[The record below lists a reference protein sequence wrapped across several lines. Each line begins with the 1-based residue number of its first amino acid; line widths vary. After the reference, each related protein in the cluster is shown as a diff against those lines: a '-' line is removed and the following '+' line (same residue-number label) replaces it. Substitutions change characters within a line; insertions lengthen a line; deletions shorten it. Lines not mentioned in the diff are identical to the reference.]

1 MAREVTGNLR
11 TPTGAANMR
20 AAVDFTDVSKFNL
33 YETGHGVFIVLDTP
47 NMMKAI
53 LNNLNASKK
62 FAYINEDGGIS
73 EADEIQNTVKYK
85 GYVTKKENKPALKTA
100 ITEFPRILESE
111 FKGIDGLDDMTSDTL
126 EISDNI
132 STLTVLGSVNYAT
145 NQEITL
151 RFTEKAGRTITTYCS
166 AYLRAIR
173 DPRTRAKTY
182 RGCANIFAKDATV
195 SSGEQ
200 RIIYPSIENEIF
212 TFLYIIPDS
221 TWEVCEKVYLLANA
235 QISKAAYSAL
245 DNFDKGDIANKEID
259 IPFNTF
265 VITDNKT
272 VNQMGNAFLSKYIA
286 RTEYIEDTWNIN
298 SEIFNY
304 KTIKD
309 NKSFPKNPTGRQ
321 AVN

>member
-1 MAREVTGNLR
+1 MKGLSCLFVLFYSTDFNDSTIGSFFRLLYIARLTINENTTVIR
-11 TPTGAANMR
+11 
-20 AAVDFTDVSKFNL
+20 
-33 YETGHGVFIVLDTP
+33 Y
-47 NMMKAI
+47 
-53 LNNLNASKK
+53 
-62 FAYINEDGGIS
+62 AYINEDGGIS

-200 RIIYPSIENEIF
+200 RIIYPSIEN
-212 TFLYIIPDS
+212 
-221 TWEVCEKVYLLANA
+221 
-235 QISKAAYSAL
+235 
-245 DNFDKGDIANKEID
+245 
-259 IPFNTF
+259 
-265 VITDNKT
+265 
-272 VNQMGNAFLSKYIA
+272 
-286 RTEYIEDTWNIN
+286 
-298 SEIFNY
+298 
-304 KTIKD
+304 
-309 NKSFPKNPTGRQ
+309 
-321 AVN
+321 